1 MSQFKAY
8 FGSEEVKAKYVK
20 RMEDHI
26 KADELIRNVG
36 FEDGKGCAVGC
47 TLDRYSHK
55 GFEDKLGIPEWVAH
69 LIDKLHENTS
79 DNVWPSFSINFLK
92 AVKPGVNL
100 DLIKPELMKFILW
113 RNLNRILVI
122 DISDELKEEITSAI
136 RLCIDAQDDESK
148 KSAARSAARSAESA
162 ARSAESAARSAES
175 AARSA
180 GAAARNARSAA
191 RSAESA
197 ARSAAWAAE
206 SADWS
211 AEFDAIAKEFLRLVD
226 NLEGGY

>member
-8 FGSEEVKAKYVK
+8 FGSEEVKARYVK

-55 GFEDKLGIPEWVAH
+55 GFEDELGIPEWVAH
-69 LIDKLHENTS
+69 LIDTLHENTS
-79 DNVWPSFSINFLK
+79 SDVWPTFSINFLK

-100 DLIKPELMKFILW
+100 ELIKPQFIKFILW
-113 RNLNRILVI
+113 RNLNRVLVL

-136 RLCIDAQDDESK
+136 SLCIEAQDDKSK
-148 KSAARSAARSAESA
+148 KSAAWSAAESAAESAEFAARSAESA
-162 ARSAESAARSAES
+162 AWSAARSAEF
-175 AARSA
+175 
-180 GAAARNARSAA
+180 
-191 RSAESA
+191 AEC
-197 ARSAAWAAE
+197 
-206 SADWS
+206 
-211 AEFDAIAKEFLRLVD
+211 DAIAKEFLRLVD
-226 NLEGGY
+226 DLEGGY